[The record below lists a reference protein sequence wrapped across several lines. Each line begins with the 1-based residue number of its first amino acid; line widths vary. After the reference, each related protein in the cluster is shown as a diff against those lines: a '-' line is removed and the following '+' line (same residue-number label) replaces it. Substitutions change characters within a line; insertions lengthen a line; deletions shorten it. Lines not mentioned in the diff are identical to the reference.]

1 MERGGFTSLFLLL
14 PMKINICAHTT
25 GIGDHVSAIY
35 AACGLADAG
44 HEVTFYT
51 RHFKWLERVQHPGVK
66 VFDWIGPNYRERRIA
81 NVYNHY
87 EDELV
92 AAVRGTCP
100 SRPQWYIDNIAEY
113 YGIPTTTPSTP
124 SKILG
129 PAMPYHG
136 KPYVLFAPFSAGTT
150 RAWEDDK
157 WQYLAELL
165 VGKGLEVIA
174 VSSNKEAPALQPML
188 GGFKGV
194 RLVCGKEPSE
204 VIDLIQQAHMIVGN
218 DSSIPHLAALHKVH
232 AICVMSHIKPEFVF
246 GPGVKYIKPVH
257 PDPTLW
263 DCIWCAWTHEG
274 GFREFCLERC
284 DALQSIEPEQVITLF
299 RG

>member
-1 MERGGFTSLFLLL
+1 MD
-14 PMKINICAHTT
+14 INLCAHTK

-44 HEVTFYT
+44 HKVTFYT
-51 RHFKWLERVQHPGVK
+51 KHFQWLERVQHPNVR
-66 VFDWIGPNYRERRIA
+66 VTDWVGPNYLKKRIA

-87 EDELV
+87 DDELV
-92 AAVRGTCP
+92 AAVRQTCP
-100 SRPQWYIDNIAEY
+100 SRPQWYINNASEY
-113 YGIPTTTPSTP
+113 YAIDPTIPSTP

-136 KPYVLFAPFSAGTT
+136 KPYVLISPFSAGIT

-165 VGKGLEVIA
+165 VGKGLEIVA
-174 VSSNKEAPALQPML
+174 VSSLKEAPALQAML

-194 RLVCGKEPSE
+194 SLKSGSTPSE
-204 VIDLIQQAHMIVGN
+204 VIDLIQQAHMVVGN
-218 DSSIPHLAALHKVH
+218 DSSIPHLAALHRVH
-232 AICVMSHIKPEFVF
+232 AIAVMSHIRPEFVF
-246 GPGVKYIKPVH
+246 GPGVKYIKAIS
-257 PDPTLW
+257 PDTSLW
-263 DCIWCAWTHEG
+263 PCTFCAWTHEG

-284 DALQSIEPEQVITLF
+284 DALQSIEPEEVITLF